1 MKETVQSLRAYLG
14 LIGILGILNN
24 LGKLYLYLS
33 LETADL
39 AGILLN
45 LIGLGL
51 SGTFLYLSFYL
62 KKLLIKSPEFV
73 SKIIWVTAGFQIISF
88 IFNIWGDNGIPG
100 VFQPIFGLIICGYLL
115 TNINRLSRS
124 LQEEIAQ
131 SPSEN
136 KTDK

>member
-14 LIGILGILNN
+14 LIGLLGILSN

-39 AGILLN
+39 VGILLT
-45 LIGLGL
+45 LIGVGL
-51 SGTFLYLSFYL
+51 SGTFLYLSFHL
-62 KKLLIKSPEFV
+62 KRLLINSPEFV